1 MKLEFD
7 SLDEV
12 LEFADRVRGQDEV
25 KQPETLSVYLK
36 DQTALA
42 NDIQQIHKGNKIAAI
57 KLFRAITG
65 EGLKDSKDAIDRV
78 WIP

>member
-42 NDIQQIHKGNKIAAI
+42 RDIEQVHRGNKICAI

-78 WIP
+78 WLP